1 MKKNILFWMGTLLML
16 SFGMISCSNDDETN
30 TNNVYSAQIIGPY
43 KTGDIIM
50 ASITEIPSDTPIS
63 KGNVIAFAASDLP
76 HQKLNDGTVVS
87 FRIKEFHEGGIQ
99 TTEYL
104 YVNYFCVVEPI

>member
-1 MKKNILFWMGTLLML
+1 MKKVLLFLAIISLMIIV
-16 SFGMISCSNDDETN
+16 GCSTDDTSD
-30 TNNVYSAQIIGPY
+30 VYSAQIIGPY
-43 KTGDIIM
+43 KTGDLIM
-50 ASITEIPSDTPIS
+50 ASITEVPSGTPIS
-63 KGNVIAFAASDLP
+63 KGNVIVFAASDLP
-76 HQKLNDGTVVS
+76 NQKLNEGTAVS